1 MMFEVREVG
10 RHRPGWAV
18 LSALAGLVCLF
29 GLSLPQPLHAQQGPE
44 NAPPVENET
53 EMPEEGAPA
62 EAEAETE
69 QDGEEAD
76 GEQADGRQAD
86 GDQADGET
94 EELPGEVIE
103 TRTETTRKVSG
114 RADEAHPDRVQRGLN
129 AEGVPG
135 FQGITSADAVKPNTY
150 SVAFYGDFSK
160 ATDVIRAGDTNSFV
174 AGRLAIHAQ
183 PIKYFS
189 ANLSLGARN
198 NVNAFGRPEAM
209 LSQGD
214 LSLGLRG
221 HHSPLEFFHFAG
233 DVTIDVPTGFGS
245 AGPDFAGTSVTPRI
259 LGTFDVDPLIEDAD
273 VPVTAHLNVGYE
285 LDNTPNLVPDGLEPT
300 RVERYAYNLSA
311 YDYIKTGIG
320 VEYAAPFVTPFV
332 AWNLSVPVAGPEG
345 LCTNQSLPCVSEA
358 GFGAFPN
365 TLSFGL
371 KAEPLEG
378 FGLHGGVDVSLTTK
392 DAAGIPVTAP
402 YTVTLGLSWAVD
414 PTGRVETV
422 TKETIE
428 VREVRKMPPQAYLVG
443 TVVDSKSGEP
453 IGNARIEYVD
463 SSQSPQVTGS
473 ANGQFRSYGF
483 ETGSTVQLKVSHPE
497 YATKTV
503 EATLEGEG
511 EQSKEIALAP
521 ATGVIR
527 GVVTGPEG
535 EPVSGATVKIAG
547 PESMETTSGDDGSF
561 SAKVKAGDYTVGVSQ
576 ANYLAGGADVTV
588 DTGGEASA
596 RVELGPAPDQR
607 LATLDGDTI
616 QLEERVVFESGS
628 STLKDESTAILDQ
641 VAAVLFANPSIKK
654 VEVQGHTDSSGERSE
669 NMTLSQNRA
678 ETVKGYL
685 TNKGIDPSRLVA
697 KGYGPDQP
705 LVPNITPQNR
715 RLNRRVEFQV
725 LERR

>member
-10 RHRPGWAV
+10 RHRPGLAV
-18 LSALAGLVCLF
+18 LAVAGLVLCF
-29 GLSLPQPLHAQQGPE
+29 GLSLPGSLYAQQDPGAQSQPE
-44 NAPPVENET
+44 TADEDGSTAGDSESMESSTEESTEDGDSTENEDDT
-53 EMPEEGAPA
+53 EGSESA
-62 EAEAETE
+62 E
-69 QDGEEAD
+69 D
-76 GEQADGRQAD
+76 
-86 GDQADGET
+86 

-103 TRTETTRKVSG
+103 TRTETTREVSG
-114 RADEAHPDRVQRGLN
+114 AADEAHPDRVQRGLN
-129 AEGVPG
+129 AQGVPG

-160 ATDVIRAGDTNSFV
+160 ASDVIRAGDTNRYV

-183 PIKYFS
+183 PIEYFS

-198 NVNAFGRPEAM
+198 NINQFGRPEAM

-214 LSLGLRG
+214 ISLGLRG
-221 HHSPLEFFHFAG
+221 HHSPVEFFHFAG

-245 AGPDFAGTSVTPRI
+245 AGPDFSGTGVTPRV
-259 LGTFDVDPLIEDAD
+259 LGTLDIDPLIPKAD

-285 LDNTPNLVPDGLEPT
+285 LDNTPNLVPSGLEPT
-300 RVERYAYNLSA
+300 RVERFAYNLSA
-311 YDYIKTGIG
+311 YDYVKTGIG

-345 LCTNQSLPCVSEA
+345 LCSNQSLPCVSEA
-358 GFGAFPN
+358 GFNAFPN

-378 FGLHGGVDVSLTTK
+378 FGLHGGVDISLTSQ

-402 YTVTLGLSWAVD
+402 YAVTLGMSWAVD

-422 TKETIE
+422 TKETVE
-428 VREVRKMPPQAYLVG
+428 VREVRKMPPQSYLVG
-443 TVVDSKSGEP
+443 TVVDSKTGDP
-453 IGNARIEYVD
+453 IDDARIEYVEG
-463 SSQSPQVTGS
+463 SRSPQVTGS
-473 ANGQFRSYGF
+473 SNGQFRSYGF
-483 ETGSTVQLKVSHPE
+483 KTGTTVQLKISHPE

-503 EATLEGEG
+503 EATFEEEG
-511 EQSKEIALAP
+511 EQSREIALVP

-535 EPVSGATVKIAG
+535 EPVSGAAVKIAG
-547 PESMETTSGDDGSF
+547 PESVETTTGGDGSF
-561 SAKVKAGDYTVGVSQ
+561 EAKVKAGDYTVGVTQ
-576 ANYLAGGADVTV
+576 ADYLASGADVSV
-588 DTGGEASA
+588 ETGGEAAA

-607 LATLDGDTI
+607 LATLEGDTI
-616 QLEERVVFESGS
+616 ELQERIAFESGS
-628 STLKDESTAILDQ
+628 STLADGSPEILDQ

-654 VEVQGHTDSSGERSE
+654 VEVQGHTDSSGSRSE

-685 TNKGIDPSRLVA
+685 TNKGIDASRLQP

-705 LVPNITPQNR
+705 LVPNITEQNR
-715 RLNRRVEFQV
+715 RLNRRVEFKILQ
-725 LERR
+725 RR